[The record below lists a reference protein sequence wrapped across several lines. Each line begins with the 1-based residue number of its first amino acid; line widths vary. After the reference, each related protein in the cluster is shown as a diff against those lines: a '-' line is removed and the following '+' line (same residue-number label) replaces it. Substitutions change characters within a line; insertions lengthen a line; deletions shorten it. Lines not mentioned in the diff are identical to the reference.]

1 MDRTERFFKINQL
14 LQSRQSTP
22 IGLLTETL
30 SVSRATIIRDLCYMR
45 DRLYAPII
53 WDRNLRGYRF
63 ENADPNHPQYALPG
77 LWFNSSEVF
86 ALLTMEYTL
95 RRIQPGLL
103 DPHIQPLRNKI
114 RGLLKHGSEHSLKE
128 LKRRIRIIHG
138 SAPYA
143 DSSLFQTVAGA
154 VLCRLRLRV
163 HYHNRKLNDIIPR
176 IVSPQR
182 LVYYR
187 EVWYV
192 DCWCH
197 LREDLR
203 TFRLDNLSNVE
214 LTELKAKDIEDFR
227 MDQALESGFGIFSG
241 EETKLA
247 VLRFSARLAP
257 WIAKEQWHLGQQV
270 KYDDQGRLIMQ
281 LPYSVDRELVMQ
293 ILKFGPELEVLEPTK
308 LRKKIKNKLI
318 AASELYQE

>member
-22 IGLLTETL
+22 IGLLIETL
-30 SVSRATIIRDLCYMR
+30 SVSRATIIRDICYMR
-45 DRLYAPII
+45 DRLYAPIV
-53 WDRNLRGYRF
+53 WDRSLRGYRL
-63 ENADPNHPQYALPG
+63 ENADPDHPQYALPG

-103 DPHIQPLRNKI
+103 DPHIQPLRTKI
-114 RGLLKHGSEHSLKE
+114 RGILEHGSEHSLKE
-128 LKRRIRIIHG
+128 IERRIRVIHG
-138 SAPYA
+138 SAPHV
-143 DSSLFQTVAGA
+143 DSSLFRTVAGA
-154 VLCRLRLRV
+154 VLSRSRLRV
-163 HYHNRKLNDIIPR
+163 HYLNRKLNEIIPR
-176 IVSPQR
+176 TVSPQR
-182 LVYYR
+182 LVYYK

-197 LREDLR
+197 LRKDLR

-214 LTELKAKDIEDFR
+214 LTRMKAKDIKDGR
-227 MDQALESGFGIFSG
+227 MDQELASGFGIFSG

-257 WIAKEQWHLGQQV
+257 WIAKEQWHLNQQV
-270 KYDDQGRLIMQ
+270 EFDDQGRLIMQ
-281 LPYSVDRELVMQ
+281 LPYSADRELAMQ
-293 ILKFGPELEVLEPTK
+293 ILKYGPELEVLKPAK